1 MLPAEKGAPMAEID
15 SFRCA
20 INFVT
25 YLIHF
30 IRRDRAAVPCAR
42 DDGDAGGHR
51 VLLRLRRQAV
61 AHVSYYVVL
70 ATTYVLLLLHD
81 YAIAHASLIMASA
94 TCHRHKYRSPGT
106 EPYEGDDEPCAK

>member
-51 VLLRLRRQAV
+51 VLLRVRREAIS
-61 AHVSYYVVL
+61 HVSVELLRITTTHYYY
-70 ATTYVLLLLHD
+70 T
-81 YAIAHASLIMASA
+81 
-94 TCHRHKYRSPGT
+94 
-106 EPYEGDDEPCAK
+106 